1 MVKVN
6 NLQLLT
12 SNNTKDRDQESNSRD
27 QDTRD
32 TSLAKAIAEAVAQQ
46 TQAIADVF
54 QRQMEETRA
63 QYEELFKASRAQNFT
78 STLKVTSSTDGFR
91 VMDPFDWTADKNIY
105 QRWQL
110 WSHKARLALN
120 AMEGHSDTAKIS
132 YIHHWLDGK
141 GISNTQGW
149 MNSKILISQ
158 EEYDALEERDRKGR
172 YSSDKIE
179 SYFSLVEN
187 ILTPRSNPLL
197 AVEELHLAK
206 QGSMT
211 SQEFHSQ
218 ILEIVKRCRFPNQA
232 AEDRAVRD
240 AIFIGMNSQRTKD
253 KAINFMNEEEG
264 KEVTV
269 EFLLNHLAVE
279 DGNSQHRFLS
289 QLDSSTS
296 VNMVAYDRRQN
307 KGKSNRSRNSNGRER
322 EQNKSRGHN
331 SSSTVQTSRKPPGME
346 GKCMRCGRPEHQQGE
361 KCAARHA
368 KCKDCHKIGH
378 FYKVCQSSKRTA
390 RANLAQITPQDMDD
404 THIDECGYT
413 QPNPPAINMLKV
425 INNTGT
431 TSGTKSLKFP
441 IDVNPRGTYKHHLEA
456 SIDTGAD
463 VNCMNEKTFKKLF
476 PEVDLSVCPHSI
488 QNFGNSTADVYILGQ
503 FRTYLKFRGRKYLNT
518 FIVTNANDCPN
529 ILSHGAIFRMGILVP
544 NYPEENMVKVRDM
557 ETGTSNVFQVLQ
569 DLRMQQY
576 QGNSEPRTHQPGT
589 TFMTTTTRQLKAS
602 KTPKS
607 CKTASQKAGTYTDNM
622 SPIQTSFRTIPTP
635 ESNTAHSTR
644 RPASR
649 IHQPHS
655 HSELQACCMH
665 VHQQQS
671 KTYRMEEP
679 PALEEVKHPHR
690 DRTSVSRSPS
700 TEQEVLSQF
709 SGFSKEI
716 EHFTRNP
723 YTTHLKSCTQSTDYA
738 FRGQEVHT
746 CINCEHSQGHMND
759 QNTPDSLRKQFLEG
773 KEKSTCT
780 DMEDTPALQGN
791 ETNMDTCTCIC
802 QGTFTPGSTT
812 LSIPTHSRKIPQNFQ
827 QLEKESSNTVAL
839 PGFKHSAYTTTH
851 VETSR
856 NVHSNGT
863 LSTSLKTYTNTYANM
878 DTNHTAHRD
887 RDARKEAHLL
897 SGPSELRPFK
907 AMAHRHT
914 RKEANLLSRPSEL
927 KPTEHPETQKLDPAH
942 VQQTRQEYSRLT
954 EINKAKFQNPF
965 IYNDERNFVRH
976 NSVSKISSNNVYMT
990 TPNTSVSNSVFC
1002 RKKGRK
1008 RGKCRDSRNSRRT
1021 CTCTYSRRTCTCT
1034 CTCSHTGE
1042 SP

>member
-1 MVKVN
+1 MAKV
-6 NLQLLT
+6 
-12 SNNTKDRDQESNSRD
+12 
-27 QDTRD
+27 
-32 TSLAKAIAEAVAQQ
+32 IAEAVAQQ

-63 QYEELFKASRAQNFT
+63 QYEELFKASHAQDFT

-141 GISNTQGW
+141 GISNIQGW
-149 MNSKILISQ
+149 RNSKILISQ
-158 EEYDALEERDRKGR
+158 EEYNALEERDRKSK

-218 ILEIVKRCRFPNQA
+218 ILEIEKRCRFPNQA

-253 KAINFMNEEEG
+253 KAINYMNEEEG

-269 EFLLNHLAVE
+269 EFLLNHLAAE

-296 VNMVAYDRRQN
+296 VNMVAYDHRQN
-307 KGKSNRSRNSNGRER
+307 KGKSNKSRNNNGRER
-322 EQNKSRGHN
+322 EQNKSRGQA

-378 FYKVCQSSKRTA
+378 FYKVCQSSKKTA
-390 RANLAQITPQDMDD
+390 RANLAQVTPQDMDD
-404 THIDECGYT
+404 THIDECGYV

-425 INNTGT
+425 INHTGT

-441 IDVNPRGTYKHHLEA
+441 IDVNPRGTYKHHLEV

-476 PEVDLSVCPHSI
+476 PEVDLSVCPHRI

-503 FRTYLKFRGRKYLNT
+503 FHTYLKFRGRKYLNT

-544 NYPEENMVKVRDM
+544 NYPEENMVKLRDM
-557 ETGTSNVFQVLQ
+557 ETGSSNVFQVLQ
-569 DLRMQQY
+569 DLRMKQY
-576 QGNSEPRTHQPGT
+576 QGNSEPRVHRPNT
-589 TFMTTTTRQLKAS
+589 TEPKAS

-607 CKTASQKAGTYTDNM
+607 CETASQKAGTTTHTDNM

-655 HSELQACCMH
+655 HSELQTCCMH

-671 KTYRMEEP
+671 QTYKTGEP
-679 PALEEVKHPHR
+679 SALREVKHPHR

-709 SGFSKEI
+709 SGFSEEI
-716 EHFTRNP
+716 EHFTRDP
-723 YTTHLKSCTQSTDYA
+723 YTTHLKSCTQLTDDA
-738 FRGQEVHT
+738 FKGQEVHT
-746 CINCEHSQGHMND
+746 YIDCEHSHGHMND
-759 QNTPDSLRKQFLEG
+759 HLIQNTPDLQGKQFLQG
-773 KEKSTCT
+773 KEKITCT
-780 DMEDTPALQGN
+780 DMENTPGMMN
-791 ETNMDTCTCIC
+791 TCTFI
-802 QGTFTPGSTT
+802 PGSTT

-839 PGFKHSAYTTTH
+839 PGFNHNADTTTH

-863 LSTSLKTYTNTYANM
+863 LSTSLQTDTNMYANM
-878 DTNHTAHRD
+878 DTNHTAHRY
-887 RDARKEAHLL
+887 RDARKEVHLL

-907 AMAHRHT
+907 AMAHRDT
-914 RKEANLLSRPSEL
+914 RKEAHLLSRPSEL
-927 KPTEHPETQKLDPAH
+927 QPTEDSETQKLNSAH

-954 EINKAKFQNPF
+954 ETEKAKFQNPF
-965 IYNDERNFVRH
+965 IYNEDRNFVRH
-976 NSVSKISSNNVYMT
+976 NSVNKISPNLVFMT

-1008 RGKCRDSRNSRRT
+1008 CGICRDSRNSRRT
-1021 CTCTYSRRTCTCT
+1021 GTCTYSRRTCTCT
-1034 CTCSHTGE
+1034 CSHTGD

>member
-1 MVKVN
+1 MGNQSKDEN
-6 NLQLLT
+6 AAA

-27 QDTRD
+27 QDIRD

-54 QRQMEETRA
+54 QRQMEETWA

-91 VMDPFDWTADKNIY
+91 VMDPFDWTHDKNIY

-141 GISNTQGW
+141 GISNIQGW
-149 MNSKILISQ
+149 RNSKILISQ
-158 EEYDALEERDRKGR
+158 EEYDALEERGRKGK

-218 ILEIVKRCRFPNQA
+218 ILEIVKRCHFPNQA

-240 AIFIGMNSQRTKD
+240 AIFIGMNSQWTKD
-253 KAINFMNEEEG
+253 KAINFMDEEEG

-269 EFLLNHLAVE
+269 EFLMNHLAVE

-296 VNMVAYDRRQN
+296 MNMVAYDRRQN
-307 KGKSNRSRNSNGRER
+307 KGKSNRSRNNNGRER
-322 EQNKSRGHN
+322 EQNKSRGQA
-331 SSSTVQTSRKPPGME
+331 SSPTVQMSRKPPGME

-378 FYKVCQSSKRTA
+378 FYKVCQLSKKTA
-390 RANLAQITPQDMDD
+390 RANLAQVTPQDVDD
-404 THIDECGYT
+404 THIDECGYV

-431 TSGTKSLKFP
+431 TSGTESLKFP
-441 IDVNPRGTYKHHLEA
+441 LDVNPRGTYKHHLEV
-456 SIDTGAD
+456 SINTGAD

-488 QNFGNSTADVYILGQ
+488 QNFGNSTADIYILGQ

-544 NYPEENMVKVRDM
+544 NYPEENMVKLRDM

-576 QGNSEPRTHQPGT
+576 QGNSEPRTQRPGT
-589 TFMTTTTRQLKAS
+589 TFMISTNRQPKAS

-607 CKTASQKAGTYTDNM
+607 CETASQKAGTPPYTDNM

-644 RPASR
+644 
-649 IHQPHS
+649 
-655 HSELQACCMH
+655 
-665 VHQQQS
+665 
-671 KTYRMEEP
+671 
-679 PALEEVKHPHR
+679 
-690 DRTSVSRSPS
+690 
-700 TEQEVLSQF
+700 
-709 SGFSKEI
+709 
-716 EHFTRNP
+716 
-723 YTTHLKSCTQSTDYA
+723 
-738 FRGQEVHT
+738 
-746 CINCEHSQGHMND
+746 
-759 QNTPDSLRKQFLEG
+759 
-773 KEKSTCT
+773 
-780 DMEDTPALQGN
+780 
-791 ETNMDTCTCIC
+791 
-802 QGTFTPGSTT
+802 
-812 LSIPTHSRKIPQNFQ
+812 
-827 QLEKESSNTVAL
+827 
-839 PGFKHSAYTTTH
+839 
-851 VETSR
+851 
-856 NVHSNGT
+856 
-863 LSTSLKTYTNTYANM
+863 
-878 DTNHTAHRD
+878 
-887 RDARKEAHLL
+887 
-897 SGPSELRPFK
+897 
-907 AMAHRHT
+907 
-914 RKEANLLSRPSEL
+914 
-927 KPTEHPETQKLDPAH
+927 
-942 VQQTRQEYSRLT
+942 
-954 EINKAKFQNPF
+954 
-965 IYNDERNFVRH
+965 
-976 NSVSKISSNNVYMT
+976 
-990 TPNTSVSNSVFC
+990 
-1002 RKKGRK
+1002 
-1008 RGKCRDSRNSRRT
+1008 
-1021 CTCTYSRRTCTCT
+1021 
-1034 CTCSHTGE
+1034 
-1042 SP
+1042 

>member
-1 MVKVN
+1 MGNRSKDEN
-6 NLQLLT
+6 AAA
-12 SNNTKDRDQESNSRD
+12 SNNTRDRDQESNSRD

-32 TSLAKAIAEAVAQQ
+32 ASLARIIAEAVAQQ
-46 TQAIADVF
+46 TKSIVEAVSRQKSEETQALTDVF

-63 QYEELFKASRAQNFT
+63 QYQELLKASCAQKLS
-78 STLKVTSSTDGFR
+78 STLKVTSGTNGFR
-91 VMDPFDWTADKNIY
+91 VMDAFDWTNDKNIY

-110 WSHKARLALN
+110 WSHKARLALD
-120 AMEGHSDTAKIS
+120 AMEGDNEKTKIS
-132 YIHHWLDGK
+132 YLHHWLDGK
-141 GISNTQGW
+141 GIDKIKGW
-149 MNSKILISQ
+149 TNSKILIPQ

-197 AVEELHLAK
+197 AVEELHLTK

-211 SQEFHSQ
+211 SQEFHTQ

-240 AIFIGMNSQRTKD
+240 AIFIGMNSQRAKD
-253 KAINFMNEEEG
+253 KAINFMNEEDG

-269 EFLLNHLAVE
+269 EFLLNHLAIE

-289 QLDSSTS
+289 QLDSSSS
-296 VNMVAYDRRQN
+296 VNMIAYDRRQN
-307 KGKSNRSRNSNGRER
+307 KGKGNRSKNSNGRER
-322 EQNKSRGHN
+322 EQNKSRGH
-331 SSSTVQTSRKPPGME
+331 SSPSTVQTSRKPPGME
-346 GKCMRCGRPEHQQGE
+346 GKCMRCGRPEHEQGE

-390 RANLAQITPQDMDD
+390 RANLAQVTSQDMDD
-404 THIDECGYT
+404 THIDECGYVQT
-413 QPNPPAINMLKV
+413 NPPAINMLKV
-425 INNTGT
+425 VNNKGT
-431 TSGTKSLKFP
+431 TSGTECLKFP
-441 IDVNPRGTYKHHLEA
+441 IDVNPRGTYKHHLEV

-503 FRTYLKFRGRKYLNT
+503 FRVYLKFRGRKYLNT

-544 NYPEENMVKVRDM
+544 NYPKENMVKARDT
-557 ETGTSNVFQVLQ
+557 ETGTSNVLQVLQ

-576 QGNSEPRTHQPGT
+576 QGKYQRISEPRTHRPGT
-589 TFMTTTTRQLKAS
+589 TATTSTTRQLKAS
-602 KTPKS
+602 ETPKS
-607 CKTASQKAGTYTDNM
+607 RETASQKAGTTSLYTNM
-622 SPIQTSFRTIPTP
+622 SPIQTSFRTMPPPKPSAYRTIPTP
-635 ESNTAHSTR
+635 ELNTAYR
-644 RPASR
+644 RPTSR
-649 IHQPHS
+649 IHHPHS

-671 KTYRMEEP
+671 KTYRMDEP
-679 PALEEVKHPHR
+679 PALKEVRHPHR

-709 SGFSKEI
+709 SGFPKEI
-716 EHFTRNP
+716 EHFTRDP
-723 YTTHLKSCTQSTDYA
+723 YTDHLRSCTQSTDYA
-738 FRGQEVHT
+738 FKGQEVHT
-746 CINCEHSQGHMND
+746 CINCEHSHGHMVVHVD
-759 QNTPDSLRKQFLEG
+759 QNTPEKHFLQG

-780 DMEDTPALQGN
+780 YMGDTPALQGN
-791 ETNMDTCTCIC
+791 KTNILKMD
-802 QGTFTPGSTT
+802 
-812 LSIPTHSRKIPQNFQ
+812 
-827 QLEKESSNTVAL
+827 
-839 PGFKHSAYTTTH
+839 
-851 VETSR
+851 
-856 NVHSNGT
+856 
-863 LSTSLKTYTNTYANM
+863 TNTYANM
-878 DTNHTAHRD
+878 DTNHTAHRPFK
-887 RDARKEAHLL
+887 DARKEAHLLSRPSDLRPFKAMAHQHTRKEAHLL
-897 SGPSELRPFK
+897 SGPSELQ
-907 AMAHRHT
+907 
-914 RKEANLLSRPSEL
+914 
-927 KPTEHPETQKLDPAH
+927 PTEHPETQKLDSAH

-954 EINKAKFQNPF
+954 ETEKAKFQNPF
-965 IYNDERNFVRH
+965 IYNDDRNFVRH
-976 NSVSKISSNNVYMT
+976 NSVNKISPNLVFMT
-990 TPNTSVSNSVFC
+990 TQNTSLSNSVYC

-1008 RGKCRDSRNSRRT
+1008 RGRHRT
-1021 CTCTYSRRTCTCT
+1021 AEIAEGPAPAPAAEGPTCT